1 MQKYSNLQIW
11 LHWIVFILILGQ
23 FVFHEPISEAFEL
36 RLEGQEV
43 VPSALIGLHL
53 VFGGVVFLLI
63 VTRLWVRMG
72 QGVPSYPKENA
83 ALMELASKI
92 VHWSFYGVLLL
103 LPISGGFA
111 WFQLSEGAGNA
122 HELLKT
128 VLLLLLFLH
137 VGASLFHY
145 FVLKSNLFK
154 RCGGN
159 TSGSTLITK
168 PSRAVWR

>member
-23 FVFHEPISEAFEL
+23 VVFHEPISEAFEL

-122 HELLKT
+122 HEILKT
-128 VLLLLLFLH
+128 ALLLLLFLH

-154 RCGGN
+154 RM
-159 TSGSTLITK
+159 
-168 PSRAVWR
+168 WW

>member
-1 MQKYSNLQIW
+1 MGAY
-11 LHWIVFILILGQ
+11 G
-23 FVFHEPISEAFEL
+23 A
-36 RLEGQEV
+36 
-43 VPSALIGLHL
+43 
-53 VFGGVVFLLI
+53 GGSVL
-63 VTRLWVRMG
+63 
-72 QGVPSYPKENA
+72 SKENA

-154 RCGGN
+154 RM
-159 TSGSTLITK
+159 
-168 PSRAVWR
+168 WW

>member
-1 MQKYSNLQIW
+1 MKIAKQRIQQAIMSKLKHKSRNYKQKW
-11 LHWIVFILILGQ
+11 LNYK
-23 FVFHEPISEAFEL
+23 
-36 RLEGQEV
+36 
-43 VPSALIGLHL
+43 SALIGLHL
-53 VFGGVVFLLI
+53 VFGAVVFLLI

-122 HELLKT
+122 HEILKT
-128 VLLLLLFLH
+128 ALLLLLFLH
-137 VGASLFHY
+137 VAASLFHY

-154 RCGGN
+154 RM
-159 TSGSTLITK
+159 
-168 PSRAVWR
+168 WW